1 MPKAS
6 SDFVK
11 INYLDRDYVL
21 AQIRDQVKNLFRK
34 NENVVRVVLFG
45 SLVREDYGPGSDA
58 DLLVVLKSD
67 SRRMMDRIPEF
78 LQAFSELPIA
88 IDVLPMTEKEL
99 EGRLN
104 ADDLHVKH
112 IINEGLILQSR
123 DM

>member
-1 MPKAS
+1 MQKRP

-21 AQIRDQVKNLFRK
+21 AQIRDQVRKLFRK
-34 NENVVRVVLFG
+34 NGNIVRVLFFS

-58 DLLVVLKSD
+58 DLLIVLKSD
-67 SRRMMDRIPEF
+67 CRRMIDRIPEF
-78 LQAFSELPIA
+78 LQAFSKVPVA

-104 ADDLHVKH
+104 ANDLHVKH
-112 IINEGLILQSR
+112 ILKVGLILQSR
-123 DM
+123 DK